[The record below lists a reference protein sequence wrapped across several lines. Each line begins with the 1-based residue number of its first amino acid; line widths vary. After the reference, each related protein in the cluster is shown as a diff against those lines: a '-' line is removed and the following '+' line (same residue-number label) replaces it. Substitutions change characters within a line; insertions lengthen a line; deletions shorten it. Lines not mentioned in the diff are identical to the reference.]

1 MRGIWRDG
9 AVATA
14 AVLLFAGVF
23 ALRSGDPDPGQALS
37 VLYTLP
43 ICLVGARW
51 GLLSGLGAAVLAV
64 ILTAV
69 WAWQWQV
76 ELTAVGQGARITLFL
91 ATGLAVGLLADR
103 STRAGQAAQ
112 RLLALNS
119 EARHQEERGRA
130 VQRLTARLSRAAT
143 TQDVARAYTEEGLV
157 VLGATQ
163 GGVYLL
169 GEDDC
174 LRLLAVARPLE
185 DATDWTSV
193 PLAART
199 PPSDAARTGAPNY
212 QRTVAE
218 IEAAYPPLAAT
229 RSISGDQAWAAAPM
243 RGTRGT
249 LGAIA
254 AAYSAPHPFAPTDR
268 ELIATVAERVA
279 EAVERALLLEVATAQ
294 RARAEAAELRASL
307 LADVGA
313 VLTASTHPA
322 DSMQRLTDLLVPRF
336 ADQVRIDRTEEDPR
350 TPRRVHLARTC
361 HGDADSVVAED
372 DSPLRRT
379 VPLTA
384 RRSVIGYLVL
394 ERFAPR
400 PPFEPNDVLL
410 ISLIAG
416 RTALAL
422 DSAQLYERQR
432 DVATTLQHALLPGDL
447 PQIPGVTA
455 SARYFPGSAT
465 LDVGGDWYD
474 VLHLPGRR
482 VGIVLGDV
490 VGRGV
495 AAAAAMGQLRSAVA
509 ALAPHSADPAEVL
522 QRLDAFA
529 ASVPGAI
536 LATLVY
542 LDYDPGT
549 GVLRYSSA
557 GHPPAMLLDQAG
569 VVHRLDQARGVPL
582 AARRDGGTR
591 PLAELRV
598 DPPTLLI
605 CYSDGLIERR
615 GRIIDE
621 SIDELVAQVASLHG
635 LHEAEL
641 SDALLSAL
649 AGDPPFRD
657 DIALLI
663 ATLGTATLPRFHRK
677 LSADPR
683 ELSTL
688 RAQLR
693 QWAARAG
700 LDEACTADLLLATGE
715 ACANAVEHA
724 FAGIEAGIDGGVG
737 VGGRIDVEIQLTAD
751 GGVDV
756 CVRDTGRWRESGRGT
771 PGRGRG
777 LGLIGAVSEH
787 LVVTRGDHGTSL
799 DLRLAA
805 HR

>member
-1 MRGIWRDG
+1 MRVW
-9 AVATA
+9 APPAWPSSS
-14 AVLLFAGVF
+14 LQ
-23 ALRSGDPDPGQALS
+23 S
-37 VLYTLP
+37 
-43 ICLVGARW
+43 
-51 GLLSGLGAAVLAV
+51 
-64 ILTAV
+64 
-69 WAWQWQV
+69 WAWQRHT
-76 ELTAVGQGARITLFL
+76 ELTAVGLGARTTLFL

-103 STRAGQAAQ
+103 STRAGRAAQ

-119 EARHQEERGRA
+119 EATHQEERGRA

-143 TQDVARAYTEEGLV
+143 TQDVARAYTEEGLA
-157 VLGATQ
+157 VLGASQ

-169 GEDDC
+169 DEDDC

-185 DATDWTSV
+185 DRTDWTSV
-193 PLAART
+193 PLSART

-218 IEAAYPPLAAT
+218 IEAAYPALTAT
-229 RSISGDQAWAAAPM
+229 RNVSGDRAWAAAPM
-243 RGTRGT
+243 RGSQGT

-254 AAYSAPHPFAPTDR
+254 AAFHAPQTFATADR

-336 ADQVRIDRTEEDPR
+336 ADEARVDRTEGDPR
-350 TPRRVHLARTC
+350 TSRRVQLAHTR
-361 HGDADSVVAED
+361 HGDPPPTASLPIAGDSTDSRVAEG
-372 DSPLRRT
+372 DSPLRTT

-394 ERFAPR
+394 ERFDPR
-400 PPFEPNDVLL
+400 RPFEPNDVLL
-410 ISLIAG
+410 TSLIAG

-455 SARYFPGSAT
+455 SARYFPGSAA

-474 VLHLPGRR
+474 VLHLPERR

-529 ASVPGAI
+529 ASVPGAT

-549 GVLRYSSA
+549 GLLRYSSA
-557 GHPPAMLLDQAG
+557 GHPPALLVDHAG
-569 VVHRLDQARGVPL
+569 VVHRLEHARGVPL
-582 AARRDGGTR
+582 AALRGGGSR
-591 PLAELRV
+591 PLAELRI
-598 DPPTLLI
+598 DPPALLI

-615 GRIIDE
+615 GRIIDD
-621 SIDELVAQVASLHG
+621 SIDELVAQVTSLRG
-635 LHEAEL
+635 LPEAAL
-641 SDALLSAL
+641 SDALLAAL

-663 ATLGTATLPRFHRK
+663 ATLGSAALPRFHRQ
-677 LSADPR
+677 LTADPR
-683 ELSTL
+683 ELSPL

-693 QWAARAG
+693 QWAAGAG
-700 LDEACTADLLLATGE
+700 LDEALTADLLLATGE

-724 FAGIEAGIDGGVG
+724 FASADGSDGSEGSDASRIE
-737 VGGRIDVEIQLTAD
+737 VEIRLTAD
-751 GGVDV
+751 GGVEV
-756 CVRDTGRWRESGRGT
+756 CVSDTGRWRESGQGT

-787 LVVTRGDHGTSL
+787 FVVTRGRHGTSL

-805 HR
+805 RR